1 MSPNYRF
8 MRAKSMQTR
17 SFRRTFTALIVPVA
31 IGLIPVWLWI
41 TDLNS
46 RSLLVQIV
54 TQTALQPEGAST
66 LSGLKVT
73 IDGKELEAPYLT
85 VLRIENSGARPIAA
99 SDFESPMEIKPLGQ
113 IKIYQHRVSETYPKD
128 LQPITELVPSDT
140 TLKLRPLLLNPSDSI
155 TVSLVTS
162 GGLPEFTVGSRIAGI
177 SSVEMEKSEET
188 PISRVLFWLLATVS
202 FALLIVYS
210 QMSWGFSGQRGFTLR
225 PRMTFFSAL
234 TALAGSTLLFFIN
247 IKISTNLDLEWW
259 KSLSIFILTLL
270 PAMWSGF
277 LINRKS
283 GNKEQQE
290 IGRGIRDG
298 GVSS

>member
-1 MSPNYRF
+1 
-8 MRAKSMQTR
+8 MQTR
-17 SFRRTFTALIVPVA
+17 SFRRTLTALIVPVA

-54 TQTALQPEGAST
+54 AQTALQPEGAST

-85 VLRIENSGARPIAA
+85 VLRIENSGARPITA
-99 SDFESPMEIKPLGQ
+99 SDFESPMEIKTLGQ

-128 LQPITELVPSDT
+128 LQPIIELVPSDT

-155 TVSLVTS
+155 TISLVTS
-162 GGLPEFTVGSRIAGI
+162 GGLPEFTVRSRIAGI
-177 SSVEMEKSEET
+177 SSVEMEKSVET
-188 PISRVLFWLLATVS
+188 PYPRVLFWLLATVS

-210 QMSWGFSGQRGFTLR
+210 QMSWGFSGQRSFTLR

-259 KSLSIFILTLL
+259 KSLLIFILTLFF
-270 PAMWSGF
+270 AMWFGF

-283 GNKEQQE
+283 GDKEQQE

-298 GVSS
+298 DVSS